1 MAAMKAMKE
10 TKAMKKTIGMK
21 AMKSMKNTI
30 GVKAM
35 KSMKKAMK
43 AMKDKKKTYIQRWIN
58 LDTKG
63 CPEVLIQVWLDTKTK
78 TIEYKVFKR

>member
-21 AMKSMKNTI
+21 AMKSMK
-30 GVKAM
+30 
-35 KSMKKAMK
+35 KAMK
-43 AMKDKKKTYIQRWIN
+43 AMKGKKKTYIQRWIN
-58 LDTKG
+58 VSTKG
-63 CPEVLIQVWLDTKTK
+63 CPEVLMQVWLDTKTE